1 MQFHTGTF
9 KAIVRRQQHVGLENW
24 LVFSEMMLR
33 CKALP
38 CEGPK
43 RLLSV
48 LPKQSLPGVY
58 LMNFRFLPQLAMR
71 CCQTALWLLTAV
83 SLLLLS
89 SMSAGAAEV
98 AGGQPMQFR
107 LVHGDMGQC
116 RGDNNCPDWI
126 SAEGQIMADSPRKL
140 QKLLKKLGS
149 RKLPIVVSSPGGDV
163 KAAMEMAYTIRKQK
177 LSVAVGR
184 TRSRACPYAEPIC
197 AAAVAKDGSIKGEPF
212 SAGAIC
218 FSACPLFFTGG
229 VQRVFSPFALMGVHQ
244 ITTTYSEVRVQY
256 RTEYEMVNGKRKILS
271 KKEIGRKFVGR
282 YDTTKLDKA
291 QKARLVGFLGKM
303 GVDNALVD
311 LMLGTDPNGIH
322 LISQMD
328 ALKLKLTTEPVDA
341 LALVLA
347 SGCGVGQT
355 GPACPT
361 SSSAASGSAM
371 AGK

>member
-1 MQFHTGTF
+1 M
-9 KAIVRRQQHVGLENW
+9 
-24 LVFSEMMLR
+24 
-33 CKALP
+33 
-38 CEGPK
+38 
-43 RLLSV
+43 
-48 LPKQSLPGVY
+48 
-58 LMNFRFLPQLAMR
+58 
-71 CCQTALWLLTAV
+71 ALWLLTV
-83 SLLLLS
+83 ISLLVLS
-89 SMSAGAAEV
+89 PASAGAAEV
-98 AGGQPMQFR
+98 TGGQPMQFR

-116 RGDNNCPDWI
+116 RGDSSCPDWI

-140 QKLLKKLGS
+140 QKLLKKLGN

-163 KAAMEMAYTIRKQK
+163 KAAMEMAHTIRKQK

-184 TRSRACPYAEPIC
+184 TRSRACPYSEPIC
-197 AAAVAKDGSIKGEPF
+197 PAAVAKDGSIKGEPF

-229 VQRVFSPFALMGVHQ
+229 IQRVFSPFALMGVHQ

-256 RTEYEMVNGKRKILS
+256 RTEYEMVDGKRKIIS
-271 KKEIGRKFVGR
+271 KKEIGRKFVGK

-341 LALVLA
+341 LALVTLYDCRSHQLVA
-347 SGCGVGQT
+347 DCVEQT
-355 GPACPT
+355 RSDSPVAV
-361 SSSAASGSAM
+361 SSSSQEAGRAS
-371 AGK
+371 AGEK

>member
-1 MQFHTGTF
+1 
-9 KAIVRRQQHVGLENW
+9 
-24 LVFSEMMLR
+24 
-33 CKALP
+33 
-38 CEGPK
+38 
-43 RLLSV
+43 
-48 LPKQSLPGVY
+48 
-58 LMNFRFLPQLAMR
+58 MNFRILPQLAMR
-71 CCQTALWLLTAV
+71 CCQTALWLLTAI

-89 SMSAGAAEV
+89 SVSAGAAEV

-116 RGDNNCPDWI
+116 RGDNSCPDWI

-140 QKLLKKLGS
+140 QKLLKKLGN
-149 RKLPIVVSSPGGDV
+149 RKLPIVVNSPGGDV
-163 KAAMEMAYTIRKQK
+163 KAAMEMAYAIRKQK

-197 AAAVAKDGSIKGEPF
+197 SAAIAKDGSIKGEPF
-212 SAGAIC
+212 SAGAVC

-229 VQRVFSPFALMGVHQ
+229 IERVFSSFAFMGVHQ

-256 RTEYEMVNGKRKILS
+256 RTEYEMVDGKRKILS

-303 GVDNALVD
+303 GVDKALVD

-328 ALKLKLTTEPVDA
+328 ALRLKLTTELADA
-341 LALVLA
+341 VALVSA
-347 SGCGVGQT
+347 SGCGNSQSAPVCAV
-355 GPACPT
+355 P
-361 SSSAASGSAM
+361 SSAAAGSAV